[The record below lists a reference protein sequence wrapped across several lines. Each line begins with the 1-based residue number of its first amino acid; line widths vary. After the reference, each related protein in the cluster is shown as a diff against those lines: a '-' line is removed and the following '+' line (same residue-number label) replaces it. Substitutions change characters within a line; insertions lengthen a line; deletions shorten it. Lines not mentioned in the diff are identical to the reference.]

1 MPVVPVSGGLQ
12 DENQRLADVQRS
24 VHSAEAVCVHS
35 AEAVCGDLR
44 WATEGLDFSEERSV
58 DFSEERSGGT
68 PREADRVSTWV
79 DGSLTT

>member
-1 MPVVPVSGGLQ
+1 MPVVPASGGLQ

-24 VHSAEAVCVHS
+24 VHSAEAVCVQS
-35 AEAVCGDLR
+35 AEAECGDLR

-58 DFSEERSGGT
+58 DFLRGEVRWNASRGG
-68 PREADRVSTWV
+68 PVSTWV

>member
-1 MPVVPVSGGLQ
+1 VVPASGGLQ

-35 AEAVCGDLR
+35 AEAECGDLR
-44 WATEGLDFSEERSV
+44 WATEGL